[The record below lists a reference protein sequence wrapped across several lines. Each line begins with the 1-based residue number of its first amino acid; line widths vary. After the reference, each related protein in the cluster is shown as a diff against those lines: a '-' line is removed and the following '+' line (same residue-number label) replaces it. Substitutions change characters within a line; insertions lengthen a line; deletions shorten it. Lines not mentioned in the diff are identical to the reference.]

1 MAKVFDNPLINP
13 IQKLLSTTGL
23 SISEHQLIKQ
33 LQHEIDAFPQLA
45 DSPGLALFQT
55 HFLIMNALYQLQEE
69 LLGEN
74 IHLQISPL
82 AIGLQET
89 GDADGSAL
97 AEADSHEAL
106 KRHYTDWSHFQL
118 TDEQE
123 VDNLLAK
130 FWQHYLVQDKQADAY
145 QTLKLDPG
153 AGWESV
159 KKAYRRLASDYHPDR
174 GGDPATFVSIRQAYE
189 VLARSL
195 GSTSR

>member
-1 MAKVFDNPLINP
+1 MSKAFDNPLIHP
-13 IQKLLSTTGL
+13 IRKLLSTTGF
-23 SISEHQLIKQ
+23 SISEHQLIKH
-33 LQHEIDAFPQLA
+33 LQHEIDAFPELA
-45 DSPGLALFQT
+45 DSSKLALFQT

-97 AEADSHEAL
+97 AEAGSHEAL
-106 KRHYTDWSHFQL
+106 RRYYIDWSHFQL

-145 QTLKLDPG
+145 ETLQLDPG
-153 AGWESV
+153 VGWESV
-159 KKAYRRLASDYHPDR
+159 KKAYRRLAADCHPDR
-174 GGDPATFVSIRQAYE
+174 GGDPAVFVSIRQAYE

-195 GSTSR
+195 GSTNR